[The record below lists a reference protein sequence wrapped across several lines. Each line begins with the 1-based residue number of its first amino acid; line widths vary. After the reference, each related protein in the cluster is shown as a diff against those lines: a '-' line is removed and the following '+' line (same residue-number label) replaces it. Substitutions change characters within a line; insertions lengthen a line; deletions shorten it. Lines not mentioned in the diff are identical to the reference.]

1 MAEGVRRNTTFKAKR
16 ALLHGFSSGSLKGR
30 TEAVRKIYFAFYGI
44 LFALVLVTFVGLYG
58 TLKIEEPSMSEI
70 DASIVAAADLS
81 NMVKDDAKKLRQLY
95 YINKNQ
101 VEDFILY
108 APKTNMDENEILV
121 LKAKDMESV
130 KELKGKI
137 EARVDKQS
145 ESFASYRPELK
156 TVIDDYELKE
166 KGQYLYLII
175 SEDNKN
181 IDKAIE
187 KNF

>member
-1 MAEGVRRNTTFKAKR
+1 MK
-16 ALLHGFSSGSLKGR
+16 
-30 TEAVRKIYFAFYGI
+30 KIYLIFYGI
-44 LFALVLVTFVGLYG
+44 LFTLVIVTFVGLYG
-58 TLKIEEPSMSEI
+58 VLKIAEPSMSEI
-70 DASIVAAADLS
+70 DKSIVATADLS

-108 APKTNMDENEILV
+108 APKTNMDANEILV
-121 LKAKDMESV
+121 LKAKDVEGV
-130 KELKGKI
+130 KHLKEKV
-137 EARVDKQS
+137 ETRVDKQS

-175 SEDNKN
+175 SEDNKK

>member
-1 MAEGVRRNTTFKAKR
+1 MK
-16 ALLHGFSSGSLKGR
+16 
-30 TEAVRKIYFAFYGI
+30 KIYLIFYGI
-44 LFALVLVTFVGLYG
+44 LFTLVIVTFVGLYG
-58 TLKIEEPSMSEI
+58 VLKIAEPSMSEI
-70 DASIVAAADLS
+70 DKSIVATADLS

-108 APKTNMDENEILV
+108 APKTNMDANEILV
-121 LKAKDMESV
+121 LKAKDVEGV
-130 KELKGKI
+130 KHLKEKV

-175 SEDNKN
+175 SEDNKK

>member
-1 MAEGVRRNTTFKAKR
+1 MK
-16 ALLHGFSSGSLKGR
+16 
-30 TEAVRKIYFAFYGI
+30 KIYLIFYGI
-44 LFALVLVTFVGLYG
+44 LFTLVIVTFVGLYG
-58 TLKIEEPSMSEI
+58 VLKIAEPSMSEI
-70 DASIVAAADLS
+70 DKSIEATADLS

-108 APKTNMDENEILV
+108 APKTNMDANEILV
-121 LKAKDMESV
+121 LKAKDVEGV
-130 KELKGKI
+130 KHLKEKV

-175 SEDNKN
+175 SEDNKK

>member
-1 MAEGVRRNTTFKAKR
+1 
-16 ALLHGFSSGSLKGR
+16 
-30 TEAVRKIYFAFYGI
+30 
-44 LFALVLVTFVGLYG
+44 
-58 TLKIEEPSMSEI
+58 MSEI
-70 DASIVAAADLS
+70 DKSIEATADLS

-108 APKTNMDENEILV
+108 APKTNMDANEILV
-121 LKAKDMESV
+121 LKAKDVEGV
-130 KELKGKI
+130 KHLKEKV

-175 SEDNKN
+175 SEDNKK

>member
-1 MAEGVRRNTTFKAKR
+1 MK
-16 ALLHGFSSGSLKGR
+16 
-30 TEAVRKIYFAFYGI
+30 KIYLIFYGI
-44 LFALVLVTFVGLYG
+44 LFTLVIVTFVGLYG
-58 TLKIEEPSMSEI
+58 ILKIAEPSMSEI
-70 DASIVAAADLS
+70 DKSIEATADLS

-108 APKTNMDENEILV
+108 APKTNMDANEILV
-121 LKAKDMESV
+121 LKAKDVEGV
-130 KELKGKI
+130 KHLKEKV

-175 SEDNKN
+175 SEDNKK

>member
-1 MAEGVRRNTTFKAKR
+1 MKSYKREYFILVAVVLITF
-16 ALLHGFSSGSLKGR
+16 
-30 TEAVRKIYFAFYGI
+30 I
-44 LFALVLVTFVGLYG
+44 GLYNV
-58 TLKIEEPSMSEI
+58 LKIKEPDMEKLKTKILDS
-70 DASIVAAADLS
+70 ADLN
-81 NMVKDDAKKLRQLY
+81 NMVEGDAQRLRKLY

-108 APKTNMDENEILV
+108 APKTNMDASEILV
-121 LKAKDMESV
+121 LKAKDVEGV
-130 KELKGKI
+130 KHLKEKV

-145 ESFASYRPELK
+145 ESFASYRSELK
-156 TVIDDYELKE
+156 TVIDDYKLKE

-175 SEDNKN
+175 SGDNKK

>member
-1 MAEGVRRNTTFKAKR
+1 MKSYKREYFILVAVVLITF
-16 ALLHGFSSGSLKGR
+16 
-30 TEAVRKIYFAFYGI
+30 I
-44 LFALVLVTFVGLYG
+44 GLYNV
-58 TLKIEEPSMSEI
+58 LKIKEPDMEKLKTKILDS
-70 DASIVAAADLS
+70 ADLN
-81 NMVKDDAKKLRQLY
+81 NMVEGDAQRLRKLY

-108 APKTNMDENEILV
+108 APKTNMDASEILV
-121 LKAKDMESV
+121 LKAKDVEGV
-130 KELKGKI
+130 KHLKEKV

-156 TVIDDYELKE
+156 TVIDDYKLKE

-175 SEDNKN
+175 SGDNKK

>member
-1 MAEGVRRNTTFKAKR
+1 MK
-16 ALLHGFSSGSLKGR
+16 
-30 TEAVRKIYFAFYGI
+30 KIYLIFYGI
-44 LFALVLVTFVGLYG
+44 LFTLVIVIFVGLYG
-58 TLKIEEPSMSEI
+58 VLKIAEPSMSEI
-70 DASIVAAADLS
+70 DKSIVATADLS

-108 APKTNMDENEILV
+108 APKTNMDASEILV
-121 LKAKDMESV
+121 LKAKDVEGV
-130 KELKGKI
+130 KHLKEKV

-156 TVIDDYELKE
+156 TVIDDYKLKE

-175 SEDNKN
+175 SGDNKK